1 MKTRLPPR
9 YVNVRADAT
18 YNHDLS
24 DAIFRS
30 LARLSGLAW
39 QDQANHQLPLM
50 TEAELLGILNCKRS
64 TLWGHLQALKT
75 LGLLTWICIDGRFSI
90 RIMPPRRVQSFG
102 LSNDDVD
109 SYSDS
114 ENLTESSTTSRVQ
127 NFGLTEN
134 LQALAAY
141 GIEISS
147 EETRQIAS
155 LEHVSPEFIQ
165 AWATHLHARHPDEP
179 LSSWLIYQLQVS
191 TTWPTPENRG
201 GARPVRQTVS
211 LPAPIPE
218 AIRSGLEEIG
228 WSDATDEI
236 EAAYQKNPDRVVAWL
251 AFAQNVDKK
260 SIRRS
265 RAAFFRHSLRQGG
278 YPPYSLQPKVDEQS
292 MNELIDQADENES
305 SADTDENASTEAAQ
319 VWQAVLLQLERSVS
333 RGTFN
338 KWIRTTR
345 SMSLENNVFV
355 VQASNQDSCDWLT
368 DNLTTTVTPMLAGIL
383 NQPITVQFVCADQEP
398 EK

>member
-1 MKTRLPPR
+1 MCS
-9 YVNVRADAT
+9 
-18 YNHDLS
+18 S
-24 DAIFRS
+24 D
-30 LARLSGLAW
+30 
-39 QDQANHQLPLM
+39 
-50 TEAELLGILNCKRS
+50 
-64 TLWGHLQALKT
+64 
-75 LGLLTWICIDGRFSI
+75 
-90 RIMPPRRVQSFG
+90 
-102 LSNDDVD
+102 
-109 SYSDS
+109 
-114 ENLTESSTTSRVQ
+114 
-127 NFGLTEN
+127 
-134 LQALAAY
+134 LAAY